1 MNIVGYDNEDKHYE
15 AEKLRQKGDFCI
27 KYCNSHNI
35 NTPFLDD

>member
-15 AEKLRQKGDFCI
+15 AEKLRQKVDFRI